1 MCRWWKRRRK
11 APAGPGPFMHL
22 APGQRCRVVCAFVDH
37 DGIVHPVGET
47 LRFLRS
53 DFLPYE
59 NGLSLFVAM
68 PGGAERQIRLQ
79 WRPEAE
85 GPVIDAL
92 DQYVLPVSDGPGD
105 HALLLTRDSV
115 GLADDVRSPH
125 HFLLE
130 IAGDADAVMA
140 AEAILAAGYP
150 ARWGRHPIWAFD
162 CAGGRILL
170 GYRDDRPFVE
180 AHGSPPPAG
189 WASEVDH
196 LHLTRLGGIA

>member
-1 MCRWWKRRRK
+1 
-11 APAGPGPFMHL
+11 MHL
-22 APGQRCRVVCAFVDH
+22 TPGQRYRVVCAFVDH

-47 LRFLRS
+47 WRFLRS

-59 NGLSLFVAM
+59 DGLSLFVAM

-130 IAGDADAVMA
+130 IAGDADAVMV

-150 ARWGRHPIWAFD
+150 ARSGRCPTWSFDWAG
-162 CAGGRILL
+162 AGVLL

-180 AHGSPPPAG
+180 AQGSPPPAG
-189 WASEVDH
+189 RASDVDR
-196 LHLTRLGGIA
+196 LHLTWLGGIA